1 MIERLFIKNYAIID
15 SLEIELDDGF
25 NVFTGETGAGKS
37 IIIGALS
44 LLMGEKGDITSIRTG
59 EEKALIEATINVK
72 SSDVASKLRDLN
84 IEINGNL
91 ILRREIA
98 TGNKGR
104 VFVNGLQESV
114 SRLEELGEWLLDI
127 HGQHDHQLLLSQ
139 KVHLDILDGYGVL
152 HNELD
157 ELKATFNLI
166 QKKFS
171 EKKELEQDE
180 AKLQEEKIYW
190 EQAVKDIEKAGLRC
204 EEEEELSMDLKKM
217 ENSENLDIAFSSARG
232 FLYDEEMS
240 VTARLARA
248 IISLR
253 DISGLDKRY
262 GELMEILE
270 DSQAKLNESVNL
282 ISEFRGEL
290 DFDQK
295 VMEDTIDRIELIK
308 DIKRKYHKNSITEL
322 LQYMNECS
330 EKLIKF
336 ENRSAEL
343 ERLNKEIDKIRD
355 ELIEKS
361 VNLSK
366 KRQEIAKE
374 LSDKVK
380 DEMSFL
386 GMEKAE
392 FIVDIKYIREEG
404 SPYIINGIPIKIQE
418 TGMDRVEFFIS
429 SNPGEEPKPL
439 KKVASG
445 GEISRIMLSLK
456 SVFAQSDM
464 IETLIFDEIDVGI
477 GGVTANH
484 VAEKMR
490 KIGED
495 KQVIVITHLPQIASK
510 AKSHYQIS
518 KYVKDDKTFTRIEKL
533 EGEKRVEEI
542 IRKLGGET
550 DKSRAHAIEM
560 LTNNQ

>member
-1 MIERLFIKNYAIID
+1 
-15 SLEIELDDGF
+15 
-25 NVFTGETGAGKS
+25 
-37 IIIGALS
+37 
-44 LLMGEKGDITSIRTG
+44 
-59 EEKALIEATINVK
+59 
-72 SSDVASKLRDLN
+72 
-84 IEINGNL
+84 
-91 ILRREIA
+91 
-98 TGNKGR
+98 
-104 VFVNGLQESV
+104 
-114 SRLEELGEWLLDI
+114 
-127 HGQHDHQLLLSQ
+127 
-139 KVHLDILDGYGVL
+139 
-152 HNELD
+152 
-157 ELKATFNLI
+157 
-166 QKKFS
+166 
-171 EKKELEQDE
+171 
-180 AKLQEEKIYW
+180 
-190 EQAVKDIEKAGLRC
+190 
-204 EEEEELSMDLKKM
+204 
-217 ENSENLDIAFSSARG
+217 
-232 FLYDEEMS
+232 
-240 VTARLARA
+240 
-248 IISLR
+248 
-253 DISGLDKRY
+253 
-262 GELMEILE
+262 
-270 DSQAKLNESVNL
+270 
-282 ISEFRGEL
+282 
-290 DFDQK
+290 
-295 VMEDTIDRIELIK
+295 
-308 DIKRKYHKNSITEL
+308 
-322 LQYMNECS
+322 MNECS

-392 FIVDIKYIREEG
+392 FIVDIKYVREEG

-445 GEISRIMLSLK
+445 GEISRVMLSLK

-464 IETLIFDEIDVGI
+464 IETLVFDEIDVGI

-518 KYVKDDKTFTRIEKL
+518 KYVKEDKTFTRIEKL

-542 IRKLGGET
+542 IRMLGGET

>member
-190 EQAVKDIEKAGLRC
+190 EQAVKDIEKSGLRC

-542 IRKLGGET
+542 IRMLGGET

>member
-542 IRKLGGET
+542 IRMLGGET